1 MEEQPEGEGRPIVKS
16 PASLP
21 RRRKPKPKKEGQ
33 IVETEAQKIKKEPL
47 GPRKWEM
54 LLKRSR
60 DAVLRVEA
68 EEHAIRCFEAEGWRG
83 AGRERV
89 RLTADLERAREASE
103 RAKAVIRECI
113 KETEDTC
120 GFRTLP
126 KEAYDSE
133 GEIEEDYI
141 KCGLCDHEES
151 YDENDII
158 ICDGG
163 CERCFHEKCAEAA
176 FGLPPSSI
184 NAVNFK
190 EEDIYLCPACDC
202 KVRGAIASSSV
213 NLLIPRSFHLPP
225 FSL

>member
-1 MEEQPEGEGRPIVKS
+1 M
-16 PASLP
+16 
-21 RRRKPKPKKEGQ
+21 
-33 IVETEAQKIKKEPL
+33 ETEAQKIKKEPL

-54 LLKRSR
+54 LLKRAR
-60 DAVLRVEA
+60 DAVGKVEA

-89 RLTADLERAREASE
+89 RLTADLQRAREASE
-103 RAKAVIRECI
+103 RAKAVIRDCI
-113 KETEDTC
+113 KETEDTT

-126 KEAYDSE
+126 KEAYDAQ
-133 GEIEEDYI
+133 GEVEEDYI

-163 CERCFHEKCAEAA
+163 CERCFHEKCAEKA
-176 FGLPPSSI
+176 FNLPPCSI

-202 KVRGAIASSSV
+202 KVSLMIRMERINRLTGM
-213 NLLIPRSFHLPP
+213 LLIKLSSISPP
-225 FSL
+225 PSHSRRTSWI